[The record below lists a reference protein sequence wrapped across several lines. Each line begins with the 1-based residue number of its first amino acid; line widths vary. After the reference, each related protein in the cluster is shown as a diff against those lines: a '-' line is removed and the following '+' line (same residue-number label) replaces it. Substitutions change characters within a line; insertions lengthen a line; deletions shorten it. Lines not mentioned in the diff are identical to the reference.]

1 MVALVQRPVSSNPGE
16 HVVVHGVQRV
26 ESKVALKYVLAQ
38 DAHCE
43 FIVPFEVLNE
53 RVNKSILTPTIRL

>member
-1 MVALVQRPVSSNPGE
+1 M
-16 HVVVHGVQRV
+16 VVHGVQRV